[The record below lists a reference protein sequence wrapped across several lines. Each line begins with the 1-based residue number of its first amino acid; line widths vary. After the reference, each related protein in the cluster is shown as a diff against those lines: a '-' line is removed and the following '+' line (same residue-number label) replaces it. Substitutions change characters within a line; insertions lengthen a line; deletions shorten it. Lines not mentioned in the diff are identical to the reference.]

1 MAGSDLYFNRNT
13 CSLTALALSPSLLFH
28 SILFSV
34 KKKKSSTWPPQ
45 KLQTLILCS
54 GNTSLTLNCPKI
66 QCRDYAKH
74 NTETDTTVMRGH
86 KTYTCANEN
95 PEPGIFQTGKR
106 TNHMSRNIY
115 DHFFVCVFMVE
126 NLGIQRKILII

>member
-1 MAGSDLYFNRNT
+1 MLETKDCTIAGSDLYFNRNT
-13 CSLTALALSPSLLFH
+13 CSLNALALSPSVLFH
-28 SILFSV
+28 FILFSV
-34 KKKKSSTWPPQ
+34 KKKSSTWPPQ

-54 GNTSLTLNCPKI
+54 GNTSLALNCPKI

-74 NTETDTTVMRGH
+74 NTETDTTAVRGH

-106 TNHMSRNIY
+106 MNHKTCPEIFMIIFWY
-115 DHFFVCVFMVE
+115 VFSW
-126 NLGIQRKILII
+126 LKI